1 MITEPLKTELP
12 YSHSLIDLT
21 VSDGCATLEGEV
33 EWSYQ
38 KERAE
43 AAVRGLPGVRE
54 VRNLIRVKPAVD
66 PVEIRR
72 RVQDAFS
79 DAFSRSA
86 GSVRAWAER
95 RGA

>member
-1 MITEPLKTELP
+1 MSPLKTELP
-12 YSHSLIDLT
+12 YSHSLIELT
-21 VSDGCATLEGEV
+21 VSDGRATLEGDV

-43 AAVRGLPGVRE
+43 AAVRRVPGVRE
-54 VRNLIRVKPAVD
+54 VRNLITVQPTVD
-66 PVEIRR
+66 PAEIRR
-72 RVQDAFS
+72 RIQ
-79 DAFSRSA
+79 DAFSRSP

>member
-1 MITEPLKTELP
+1 MNIDQALKTELP
-12 YSHSLIDLT
+12 YSHSLIKLT
-21 VSDGCATLEGEV
+21 VSDGRATLEGDV

-43 AAVRGLPGVRE
+43 AAVRDVPGIKE
-54 VRNLIRVKPAVD
+54 VRNLITLRPSVD
-66 PVEIRR
+66 PAEIRR
-72 RVQDAFS
+72 RIKDAFP
-79 DAFSRSA
+79 RSA